1 MALNPFFTQGTS
13 TEQGLLQSLVNEQL
27 KMYGVEVHYLPR
39 EYITSKSIIKEVIQ
53 SSFNNAYPIEAYV
66 ENFEGYNDNTT
77 LLSKFGIQSTQ
88 EITLIVSKER
98 YENFI
103 SPLVAN
109 VSNTRISSRPKEG
122 DLIYFPLGDRLFE
135 IKFVEH
141 EKPFYQLQKN
151 YVYELRCE
159 LFRYEDEIIDTGVS
173 QIDDTLVGSDPDG
186 ISESGL
192 STILGGT
199 LTMTLVGTATTATA
213 ISGLVDGGIRSITL
227 TNQGAFYPTAPTV
240 AISSAPSSGITGVAT
255 VVMDRDSI
263 RKIYQTNSGAGYTST
278 PLIEFIS
285 NTGLGAKATVGI
297 ATTGGVGVTTIVS
310 GGAGYVLTP
319 TVTFSTPKHVGAAA
333 TATLDSPI
341 VGGGVSVVSAPV
353 SVGSS
358 AFLFPGGTTGGVFYK
373 EAPSVVFALPTGT
386 GNVAQATATLD
397 TYSLT
402 GGTVETL
409 GLTTGGRFYTSAPTV
424 TISHPGF
431 SFASATIGIAGSSID
446 PGSVT
451 FSSTGR
457 AYTTAP
463 NVIIGTGVGTHTPI
477 QTAVGIAT
485 IHPITGVVTAVSFN
499 VTDSWA
505 TGTGVT
511 VGSGY
516 TVTPSISFSGSPSPI
531 RATSTCTIDVSGVV
545 DTISVGNSGYGYAST
560 PNVVIAGPAGADEQ
574 FRALG
579 ITTIRFNSIQTQ
591 GTLGISSTIITGI
604 TTTNIIVGDRVRLGV
619 GYSDLYNFIPSN
631 TFVSSIGVGS
641 IFLNNSTSNVGIA
654 TSVFEFG
661 IDKCGIV
668 TGIAVTFG
676 GGGYI
681 TPPLVSI
688 SNTVGDKNYINIISG
703 ISTATGIATISPAG
717 QVTDIL
723 TESSG
728 YGYVIPPDITISNPG
743 TSDSGDFVF
752 NEIVTGSTSGTKAR
766 VRTWDT
772 NTNTLELGNVT
783 GTFVPGETIVGS
795 QSSATHT
802 IFSLDVEPAEDGFA
816 QNATIETEADG
827 ILDFTE
833 RNPFGI
839 P

>member
-386 GNVAQATATLD
+386 GNVAQATAALD